1 MAVLARRIGERRQRV
16 AERAALAERIVER
29 MIDRLRARVGGA
41 DAVLRNLPGR
51 LRAQTDRGRD
61 RLEGLMRRADSA
73 VVNDLRASRA
83 ALVGQERMLQSLS
96 YKNVLQ
102 RGYAVIR
109 DAGDR
114 PVSRA
119 VALGA
124 GAAISIEFS
133 DGRVSAVT
141 EGGEGAPGRP
151 AIEPQSSPAPAKAV
165 AAPRSAKRTDPPAG
179 QGSLF

>member
-1 MAVLARRIGERRQRV
+1 
-16 AERAALAERIVER
+16 
-29 MIDRLRARVGGA
+29 
-41 DAVLRNLPGR
+41 
-51 LRAQTDRGRD
+51 
-61 RLEGLMRRADSA
+61 
-73 VVNDLRASRA
+73 
-83 ALVGQERMLQSLS
+83 MLQSLS

-124 GAAISIEFS
+124 GAAISIGFS
-133 DGRVSAVT
+133 DGHVGGPPDGRCSSASRDR
-141 EGGEGAPGRP
+141 A
-151 AIEPQSSPAPAKAV
+151 ASSPAPAKAV

-179 QGSLF
+179 QGQPVLTFGRL